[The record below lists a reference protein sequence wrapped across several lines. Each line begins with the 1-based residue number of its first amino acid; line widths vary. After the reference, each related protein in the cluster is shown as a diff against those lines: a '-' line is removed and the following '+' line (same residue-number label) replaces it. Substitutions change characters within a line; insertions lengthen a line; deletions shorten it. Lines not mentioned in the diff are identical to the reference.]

1 MTILALDISTS
12 CTGYC
17 ILSSELNSET
27 SLIDIGFIPL
37 SKQKS
42 HYDKANLVLEDLHSI
57 RVKHQITKIAI
68 EENLQSFR
76 SGFSSAQT
84 LSSLAKFNGIVA
96 YLCEHT
102 FSVAPEF
109 FNVNSAR
116 KSVGLKIVSKKK
128 GGADTKIQVLDWAMS
143 ELSGFEWPT
152 KTLKNGP
159 RKNQVITHPGCYDM
173 ADAYVVAR
181 AAKLEHMSQG
191 SL

>member
-17 ILSSELNSET
+17 ILDPELDSKE
-27 SLIDIGFIPL
+27 SLIHLGFIPL
-37 SKQKS
+37 SKLKS
-42 HYDKANLVLEDLHSI
+42 HYDKANLVLETLNNI
-57 RVKHQITKIAI
+57 KTKYNITQIAI

-96 YLCEHT
+96 YLCEDT
-102 FSVAPEF
+102 FEVVPEF

-128 GGADTKIQVLDWAMS
+128 GGQDTKLQVLEWAIN
-143 ELSGFEWPT
+143 ELEGYDWPT
-152 KTLKNGP
+152 KTLKSGP
-159 RKNQVITHPGCYDM
+159 RKDLVITDPVCYDM
-173 ADAYVVAR
+173 ADAYVIAC
-181 AAKLEHMSQG
+181 AAKLEHI
-191 SL
+191 